1 MRKLTKMEQRE
12 LENTSGA
19 HTFEVTK
26 TWLGNACPDATKGIR
41 AVLSEAGLVDYKE
54 LGNGTE
60 NRVFV
65 PIAYENG
72 EEAEASC
79 YRTKTRGDN
88 RINFKNLKDYAQAG
102 DIMAISLVRG
112 KVVLT
117 NLSRRAAGAVI
128 AVVFAVGS
136 LPAVP
141 ALFS

>member
-1 MRKLTKMEQRE
+1 MRELTKSERLE
-12 LENTSGA
+12 LEKLSGA
-19 HTFEVTK
+19 GTFQVTQ

-54 LGNGTE
+54 LGHGTE
-60 NRVFV
+60 SRVFV
-65 PIAYENG
+65 PITYDNG
-72 EEAEASC
+72 DEAEASC
-79 YRTKTRGDN
+79 YRTKSRGDN
-88 RINFKNLKDYAQAG
+88 RINFKNLKDYAEAG

-117 NLSRRAAGAVI
+117 NLSRRAAGAMI

>member
-1 MRKLTKMEQRE
+1 MRKLTKSERLE
-12 LENTSGA
+12 LEKTSGA

-117 NLSRRAAGAVI
+117 NLSRQVVCTLFVLAVAA
-128 AVVFAVGS
+128 GS
-136 LPAVP
+136 LPSAPVF
-141 ALFS
+141 FS

>member
-1 MRKLTKMEQRE
+1 MRELTKSERLE
-12 LENTSGA
+12 LEKLSGA
-19 HTFEVTK
+19 GTFQVTQ

-41 AVLSEAGLVDYKE
+41 SVLREAGLVDYKE
-54 LGNGTE
+54 LGHGTE
-60 NRVFV
+60 SRVFV
-65 PIAYENG
+65 PITYDNG
-72 EEAEASC
+72 DEAEASC

-117 NLSRRAAGAVI
+117 NLSRRAAGAMI
-128 AVVFAVGS
+128 AVVLAVGS